1 MLKVK
6 IGCVKIVIICGL
18 SLCADNICEK
28 KKSATIVVTP
38 LILIW

>member
-1 MLKVK
+1 MLRVE

-18 SLCADNICEK
+18 SLCADNIYE

-38 LILIW
+38 LMLIW